1 MDKPRPS
8 ALAGLRDNERGVALV
23 VVLWVLVLLTFLVMD
38 FAFATRLETTIVRN
52 YLEEAQAYYLAQAAF
67 QTAVAEV
74 LEDFDYT
81 FLDENGRLVFAV
93 RTPPSG
99 GENAAPKRDDV
110 TLGAGVY
117 SYEIT
122 DEESKINI
130 NVMTYPRLTALLEET
145 GVGDP
150 KLRSVISDSIL
161 DWIDADHLHKLNG
174 AEDDYYEDLNLPYEA
189 KDRRIDTIEELLLVR
204 GMTPSI
210 FYGGPS
216 EDGSETYAGLADF
229 LTTTAAGLNNNTA
242 SETVLRTL
250 YSSERAAQIVARRD
264 ANEGV
269 YSQGQSSRNFT
280 IVATGRVPGS
290 PVRRSIKA
298 VVSRRETGQTITMS
312 ILYWNDNFSRR

>member
-1 MDKPRPS
+1 VSKPLPA

-67 QTAVAEV
+67 QTAEAEI

-81 FLDENGRLVFAV
+81 FLDENGRLVLAL
-93 RTPPSG
+93 RTPPG
-99 GENAAPKRDDV
+99 GEKNAAPNRSDIA
-110 TLGAGVY
+110 LGPGVY

-122 DEESKINI
+122 DEESKVNI
-130 NVMTYPRLTALLEET
+130 NVLTYPRLTALLEET
-145 GVGDP
+145 GVVEP
-150 KLRSVISDSIL
+150 NLRSIISDSIL
-161 DWIDADHLHKLNG
+161 DWIDSDHLHKLNG
-174 AEDDYYEDLNLPYEA
+174 AEDDYYEELNLPYEA

-204 GMTPSI
+204 GVTPSI

-216 EDGSETYAGLADF
+216 EDESETYAGLANF
-229 LTTTAAGLNNNTA
+229 LTTAAAGFNNNTA

-269 YSQGQSSRNFT
+269 YSESQTSRNFT
-280 IVATGRVPGS
+280 IVATGRIPGS

-298 VVSRRETGQTITMS
+298 VVSRRETSQTITMS
-312 ILYWNDNFSRR
+312 VLYWNDNFIGR